1 VQASFDPLWRRL
13 LEGGVRPRPARRYL
27 AELKD
32 HLDDLI
38 AEERRAMSDP
48 REAETRALSRLGSF
62 EMLAEAMIERR
73 EFQTW
78 GRKAPFAAYLI
89 APALALEAI
98 TALTVVGVVMTVKQV
113 HADAGV
119 GDLPAWVSE
128 FATGMMF
135 FSHAI
140 LPVLLAWALG
150 VVAFRNRSA
159 LLWPA
164 CGIVALAALG
174 GLFHPILTLPTATG
188 PGEVSISPGGIAAF
202 AVLLAVAA
210 LPYAA
215 LLLWRAARERQAA

>member
-1 VQASFDPLWRRL
+1 
-13 LEGGVRPRPARRYL
+13 
-27 AELKD
+27 
-32 HLDDLI
+32 
-38 AEERRAMSDP
+38 
-48 REAETRALSRLGSF
+48 
-62 EMLAEAMIERR
+62 MLADAMIERR

-78 GRKAPFAAYLI
+78 GRKAPVAAYLI
-89 APALALEAI
+89 APSVALAAI
-98 TALTVVGVVMTVKQV
+98 TVLTVVSVVMTVKQL
-113 HADAGV
+113 HGASSAGA
-119 GDLPAWVSE
+119 LPGWVSE

-164 CGIVALAALG
+164 CGIVALSALG
-174 GLFHPILTLPTATG
+174 SIFHPVLTLPTNTTR
-188 PGEVSISPGGIAAF
+188 GEVSIVPDGIATF